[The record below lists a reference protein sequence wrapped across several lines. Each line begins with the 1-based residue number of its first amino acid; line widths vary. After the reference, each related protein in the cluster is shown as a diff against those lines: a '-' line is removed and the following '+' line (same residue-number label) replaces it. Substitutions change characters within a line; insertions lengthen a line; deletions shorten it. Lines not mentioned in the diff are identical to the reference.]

1 MKVFVLNLERAVER
15 HASMLAQVAAHALDA
30 EILTAVE
37 GVRIDRATLPAGTR
51 PTVARN
57 FAVANIAAPSGKA
70 VAVGSSVLTYSSPRR
85 WSSSPSSA

>member
-51 PTVARN
+51 ASLSAGELGCYLSHLKAWETV
-57 FAVANIAAPSGKA
+57 V
-70 VAVGSSVLTYSSPRR
+70 
-85 WSSSPSSA
+85 